1 MIYDF
6 VVFILINNV
15 KHKNMSFLL
24 FSTDIDY
31 ITLKM
36 KFSVWKENRLQ
47 REKQI
52 VKITIFREETT
63 SALAGYRV
71 GPLFWSN

>member
-6 VVFILINNV
+6 VVFILINSV

-36 KFSVWKENRLQ
+36 KFSV
-47 REKQI
+47 
-52 VKITIFREETT
+52 
-63 SALAGYRV
+63 
-71 GPLFWSN
+71 